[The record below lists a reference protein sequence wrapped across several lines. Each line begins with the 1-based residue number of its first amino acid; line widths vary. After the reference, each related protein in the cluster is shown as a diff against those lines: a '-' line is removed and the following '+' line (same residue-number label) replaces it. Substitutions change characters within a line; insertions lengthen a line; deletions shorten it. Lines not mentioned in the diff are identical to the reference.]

1 MQKEK
6 RVCGRLRR
14 ANTKR
19 HKEHGASERVAELKS
34 EDRRLKK
41 IRGGYIY
48 IYIYIKFTF
57 CIISSNMKHYVK
69 CKRVRVRAWYV
80 CVHAVQSKPTRH
92 K

>member
-48 IYIYIKFTF
+48 IYIYI
-57 CIISSNMKHYVK
+57 
-69 CKRVRVRAWYV
+69 
-80 CVHAVQSKPTRH
+80 
-92 K
+92 

>member
-48 IYIYIKFTF
+48 IYIYKIHFLYHF
-57 CIISSNMKHYVK
+57 LQYEAL
-69 CKRVRVRAWYV
+69 R
-80 CVHAVQSKPTRH
+80 
-92 K
+92 